1 MPTGF
6 AGLFVLSDW
15 AIRLRIQEIVFAL
28 EAYILKLELEKIST
42 APSQGWHTNSWNVPY
57 FFCSINILKHKKIQ
71 EIIETGLMLFEHII
85 YFVLCIAL
93 KEMKEG
99 VLVFWFLKLKGVKTY
114 TNLIQLDVVEGNLN
128 LNYLNLRNLEFNY
141 QSHSMPIMID

>member
-1 MPTGF
+1 MLTGF
-6 AGLFVLSDW
+6 AGFFVLLDW

-57 FFCSINILKHKKIQ
+57 FFCSINTSKHKKTQ
-71 EIIETGLMLFEHII
+71 EIIETGLMLFEHIV
-85 YFVLCIAL
+85 YFVLYIVL

-99 VLVFWFLKLKGVKTY
+99 VLVFWFLKLKGINTY
-114 TNLIQLDVVEGNLN
+114 TNLIQLDVMEGNLN
-128 LNYLNLRNLEFNY
+128 LNYLILRNPEFNY
-141 QSHSMPIMID
+141 QSNSMPIIID